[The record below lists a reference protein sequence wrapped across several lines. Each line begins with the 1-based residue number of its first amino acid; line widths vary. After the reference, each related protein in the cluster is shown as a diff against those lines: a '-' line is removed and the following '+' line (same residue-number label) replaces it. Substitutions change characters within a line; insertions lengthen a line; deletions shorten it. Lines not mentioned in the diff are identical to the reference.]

1 MGVCNLHWIAS
12 KRSPVLVIFEQDP
25 KVMLIIGKS
34 YTDDGRVFQ
43 AVETASEKA
52 MGRHRYLASSR
63 KIKQKDGMESV
74 EGKEAKVPL
83 RDYVRS

>member
-1 MGVCNLHWIAS
+1 M
-12 KRSPVLVIFEQDP
+12 IFEQDS
-25 KVMLIIGKS
+25 KVMLTIGKS

-52 MGRHRYLASSR
+52 MGWYRYLASSR
-63 KIKQKDGMESV
+63 KRKQKDEMESV

-83 RDYVRS
+83 RDCVRS